1 MRSSDWFWTVRTVKH
16 AAASLYSVG
25 CCPLN
30 VHTVVLLLHK
40 LISSVSAEASC
51 CLNLSRVLHL
61 FSIVGLYFQLKQH
74 LLIDSKQKKRIK
86 IDAEVSRPFFFFVKT
101 LKPVVYVNQSVLLV
115 QMQGVL

>member
-1 MRSSDWFWTVRTVKH
+1 MLLLLRTV
-16 AAASLYSVG
+16 SG
-25 CCPLN
+25 
-30 VHTVVLLLHK
+30 VVLLMSTRWCYCYTN
-40 LISSVSAEASC
+40 SSALFHLRPYC

-61 FSIVGLYFQLKQH
+61 LSIVGLYFQLKQH